1 MNDVKQRNRR
11 RRQRKR
17 SQNHKRSVLAIS
29 AVVLMLTVMVS
40 ANSMTLKA
48 KNREYQAQETELKE
62 QIQAEQDRKK
72 EIKELEKY
80 VGTDKYV
87 EDVAKEKLG
96 LVHDN
101 EIVFKSK
108 TNLIGMYKHLGCTV
122 INNMCSVY
130 AEDADDFLKKH
141 RGK

>member
-1 MNDVKQRNRR
+1 MNEVKKRNRR

-17 SQNHKRSVLAIS
+17 SQNHRSSVLAIS
-29 AVVLMLTVMVS
+29 AVVLLLTVMVS

-48 KNREYQAQETELKE
+48 KNREYLAQETELKE
-62 QIQAEQDRKK
+62 QIQAEKDRAK
-72 EIKELEKY
+72 EIKELDKY

-101 EIVFKSK
+101 EIIFKAK
-108 TNLIGMYKHLGCTV
+108 
-122 INNMCSVY
+122 
-130 AEDADDFLKKH
+130 
-141 RGK
+141 

>member
-1 MNDVKQRNRR
+1 
-11 RRQRKR
+11 
-17 SQNHKRSVLAIS
+17 
-29 AVVLMLTVMVS
+29 
-40 ANSMTLKA
+40 MTLKA

-72 EIKELEKY
+72 EIKALEKY

-108 TNLIGMYKHLGCTV
+108 
-122 INNMCSVY
+122 
-130 AEDADDFLKKH
+130 
-141 RGK
+141 

>member
-101 EIVFKSK
+101 EIVFI
-108 TNLIGMYKHLGCTV
+108 LFLCFIFV
-122 INNMCSVY
+122 IIFSSPWGYGLVLVY
-130 AEDADDFLKKH
+130 FIFL
-141 RGK
+141 